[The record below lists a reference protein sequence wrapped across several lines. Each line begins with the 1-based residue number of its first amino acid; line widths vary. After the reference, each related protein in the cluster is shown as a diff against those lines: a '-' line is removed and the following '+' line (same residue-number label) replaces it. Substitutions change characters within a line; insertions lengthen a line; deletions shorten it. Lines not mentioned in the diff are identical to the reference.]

1 MFRVFLQL
9 IALASM
15 RSLMTNSEPIP
26 AAQVCSS
33 GSSAF
38 VDPCRTIRARL
49 VAGGDNILIRIWPVG
64 TTRILGF
71 TNAERCTPPPELD
84 SPMRAG
90 KYVYAD
96 VVVRPLTKSQSGSM
110 QFVCIAAVTN
120 LTARDQPW

>member
-1 MFRVFLQL
+1 MFNVFVQL

-15 RSLMTNSEPIP
+15 WSLVPQPEPIP

-33 GSSAF
+33 SSSSF
-38 VDPCRTIRARL
+38 VDSCRSIRARL

-64 TTRILGF
+64 TTRLLGF
-71 TNAERCTPPPELD
+71 TNAEICTPPPELD
-84 SPMRAG
+84 LPMREG

-96 VVVRPLTKSQSGSM
+96 VAVRPVTRPHDDAMEL
-110 QFVCIAAVTN
+110 VCIGAATN